1 MIWDLNLESF
11 GGGKMKFFDVLK
23 KLISLL
29 RLIGID
35 NQKIYEIAKKT
46 IHDWIIKTIEFE
58 NDEIE
63 TWLEDLICEITDKI
77 LQAVFMI
84 DQEE

>member
-84 DQEE
+84 DQEG

>member
-1 MIWDLNLESF
+1 
-11 GGGKMKFFDVLK
+11 MKFFDVLK

-46 IHDWIIKTIEFE
+46 IHDWIIKTIELE